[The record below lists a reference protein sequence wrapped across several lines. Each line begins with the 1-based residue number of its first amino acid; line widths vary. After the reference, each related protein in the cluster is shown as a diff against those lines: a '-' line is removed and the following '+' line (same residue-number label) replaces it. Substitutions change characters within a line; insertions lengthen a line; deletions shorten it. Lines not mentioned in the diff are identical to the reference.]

1 MHIVGIDKMFFEW
14 IVVNGLLS
22 CSYPRIFISSFQV
35 LLQSRIFCITFFSVD
50 DVFEHLS
57 MKKDPFNQT
66 YSKQPPKGVFIDLLE
81 KFLGMNT
88 IF

>member
-1 MHIVGIDKMFFEW
+1 MDSCKWALILFLSSYLHFF
-14 IVVNGLLS
+14 
-22 CSYPRIFISSFQV
+22 FQV

-88 IF
+88 TF